1 MLEIARK
8 LFQRVPLSEYAKFT
22 SFGTSSH
29 SETTSSEIVSKE
41 VEQYRDFNRELYRQ
55 HTS

>member
-22 SFGTSSH
+22 SFTQSNH
-29 SETTSSEIVSKE
+29 SESPSSEIVSKE
-41 VEQYRDFNRELYRQ
+41 VEQYRDFNR
-55 HTS
+55 